1 MRIAKAL
8 LFITFA
14 AVGGGASSGCNPSDF
29 NSASDKAPV
38 LSFSASGSSTG
49 SLFVL
54 PLTPPDPST
63 GIAARM
69 LFSREDSMYLAV
81 ADYDTAG
88 KVTLHEPSTDE
99 YYSLGEV
106 AVTSMAE
113 RADGTLLLG
122 MPGYGGGTSPAGRVS
137 TLTLTT
143 QANGSVGFGIQPS
156 IQGGATGV
164 ARLGISVAAGNL
176 SGVIGDAYSVAVSD
190 TSVQVVSADGMRSA
204 SSDPTTC
211 QQYLNLANAY
221 AFRPVVVANLFG
233 TDIADT
239 SDEIVLSGYISGIG
253 GVVVSLTYANGPNSL
268 KCQKIF
274 SQSLPT
280 FGASLAAGDF
290 DGDGH
295 MDLAVGSP
303 PDTVYVYFG
312 PLDKVTDSLAADVTI
327 YSSTG
332 KAFGQRLATY
342 QLLGQPMAQL
352 LVADPTASVGQGGK
366 VGKVMLFN
374 ITRGIPT
381 MSTTDAL
388 ATLFDSNGGSNFGA
402 VSLGGLPFNTCT
414 GATQLVPW
422 VSTSTEILTFFN
434 YLSNYSNP
442 PSPVGDPR
450 CFK

>member
-8 LFITFA
+8 LVITFV
-14 AVGGGASSGCNPSDF
+14 AVGGSASPGCNPNSF
-29 NSASDKAPV
+29 NSVSDKAPV

-69 LFSREDSMYLAV
+69 LVSREDSRYLAV

-88 KVTLHEPSTDE
+88 KVTLHEPSTAE
-99 YYSLGEV
+99 YDSLGDV

-113 RADGTLLLG
+113 RADGTGTILLG

-143 QANGSVGFGIQPS
+143 QANGSIGFGIQPS
-156 IQGGATGV
+156 IQGAAAGGGH
-164 ARLGISVAAGNL
+164 LGISVAAGNL
-176 SGVIGDAYSVAVSD
+176 SGISGDSYSVAVSD
-190 TSVQVVSADGMRSA
+190 TNVQVVSADGMRSA

-211 QQYLNLANAY
+211 QQYLSLANAY

-253 GVVVSLTYANGPNSL
+253 GIVVSLTYTNGSNVL
-268 KCQKIF
+268 KCRKIF

-295 MDLAVGSP
+295 LDLAVGSP

-312 PLDKVTDSLAADVTI
+312 PLDKVTDPLAADVTI

-332 KAFGQRLATY
+332 KAFGQRVATY
-342 QLLGQPMAQL
+342 QLPGQAAQL
-352 LVADPTASVGQGGK
+352 LVSDPTASVGQGGK

-381 MSTTDAL
+381 MSTADAV

-402 VSLGGLPFNTCT
+402 VSLGGLPFNTCIGT
-414 GATQLVPW
+414 TQLVPW
-422 VSTSTEILTFFN
+422 VSTNTELLTFFN
-434 YLSNYSNP
+434 YSNP
-442 PSPVGDPR
+442 ASPVADPR